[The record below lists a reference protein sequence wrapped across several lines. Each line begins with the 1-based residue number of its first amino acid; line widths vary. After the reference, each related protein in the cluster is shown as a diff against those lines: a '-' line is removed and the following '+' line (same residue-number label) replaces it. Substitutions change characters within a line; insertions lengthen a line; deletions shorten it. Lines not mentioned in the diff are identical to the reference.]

1 MRTQV
6 DVRDP
11 ANFDMHTKEDHAG
24 YGVMQ
29 VVQNLIIDFE
39 RAGRMEGNWKDQW
52 ALCEAMAMV
61 HLSGSAE
68 TLNQYVYLSHL
79 VVTLL
84 LISNFVVDDGES
96 VKSVWKLISFMFL
109 SMLIALENEGLLGP
123 KSKVKNLGMM
133 MALFLQLM
141 KKERPS
147 DGKNFE
153 IYVFAFAILHQVELI
168 GLPKSTFDMLWEEFL
183 RNPDILP
190 GAVSD
195 SDSDSGSGSE
205 SDSEPDSNSDSE
217 YPWVVKDAL
226 DDYME
231 QKTPRSVGG
240 DDLDITA
247 WTSAERERYHF
258 GGQDP
263 LSEETIS
270 ALEKGDILTFGS

>member
-1 MRTQV
+1 
-6 DVRDP
+6 
-11 ANFDMHTKEDHAG
+11 
-24 YGVMQ
+24 
-29 VVQNLIIDFE
+29 
-39 RAGRMEGNWKDQW
+39 
-52 ALCEAMAMV
+52 
-61 HLSGSAE
+61 
-68 TLNQYVYLSHL
+68 
-79 VVTLL
+79 
-84 LISNFVVDDGES
+84 
-96 VKSVWKLISFMFL
+96 MFL

-123 KSKVKNLGMM
+123 KSKVKNLGMI

-168 GLPKSTFDMLWEEFL
+168 GLPKSTFDMLREEFL

-195 SDSDSGSGSE
+195 SDSDSDSDSNSGS
-205 SDSEPDSNSDSE
+205 DSNSDSE

-231 QKTPRSVGG
+231 QEVPRSVGG

-247 WTSAERERYHF
+247 WTSAKRERYHF
-258 GGQDP
+258 CGQDP

>member
-1 MRTQV
+1 MTFAAFEKIKDMRTQV
-6 DVRDP
+6 YVRDP

-52 ALCEAMAMV
+52 ALCEAMAMF

-68 TLNQYVYLSHL
+68 TLNH
-79 VVTLL
+79 
-84 LISNFVVDDGES
+84 VDDGES

-123 KSKVKNLGMM
+123 KSKVKNLGMI

-168 GLPKSTFDMLWEEFL
+168 GLPKSTFDMLREEFL

-195 SDSDSGSGSE
+195 SDSDSE
-205 SDSEPDSNSDSE
+205 SDSNSDSE

-231 QKTPRSVGG
+231 QEAPRSVGG